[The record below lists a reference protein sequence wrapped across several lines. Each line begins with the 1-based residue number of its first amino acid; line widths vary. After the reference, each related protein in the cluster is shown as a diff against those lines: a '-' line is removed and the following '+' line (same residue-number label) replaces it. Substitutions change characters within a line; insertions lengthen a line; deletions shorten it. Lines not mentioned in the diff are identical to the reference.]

1 LEFPPGFNEEVAKDR
16 AFFIMG
22 NSFKYFKY
30 YLHRNHVKKG
40 IKLEW
45 LKYPHQQQYWSDFV
59 SWKEAKQV
67 SEANTINSRKNRM
80 PHSTGSHGYA
90 KKI

>member
-40 IKLEW
+40 IKPEW
-45 LKYPHQQQYWSDFV
+45 LKYPHQQ
-59 SWKEAKQV
+59 
-67 SEANTINSRKNRM
+67 
-80 PHSTGSHGYA
+80 
-90 KKI
+90 